1 MLVSAIALTVVC
13 AASFAVI
20 PALWWMPRN
29 ARTEAASG
37 LVRRFD
43 RQKVSVAFRPQS
55 GRSDKRAA

>member
-20 PALWWMPRN
+20 PVLWWMPRN

-37 LVRRFD
+37 HVRRLD
-43 RQKVSVAFRPQS
+43 HQKVSVAFTPQS